1 MDICE
6 NVAEGVQVISV
17 TNPGIN
23 AVNLFSYPNPFN
35 DRFHVE
41 FHVEFQVPFWSEVTA
56 KIYDIVGKEVL
67 DIFNGQADSQ
77 PLYEYDFKGLNWEAG
92 TYVIMMTVDDKV

>member
-1 MDICE
+1 VEITFTEVQTNEFCPYVIIRTWAAMDICE

-41 FHVEFQVPFWSEVTA
+41 FHVEFQVPF
-56 KIYDIVGKEVL
+56 
-67 DIFNGQADSQ
+67 
-77 PLYEYDFKGLNWEAG
+77 
-92 TYVIMMTVDDKV
+92 